1 MARNIEQV
9 YTDNPSTTV
18 ANNDLVYLG
27 LSPYAAT
34 DNSAIKWSDL
44 VTSII
49 AEGAG
54 GSTTQIQYN
63 NAGALAGDT
72 GFTTDGAGT
81 ETIVGQ
87 LNVDNLRLD
96 GNTLSTTASDLQL
109 TPFAGTELDINFS
122 SSDIMGVQIRGAGA
136 TANPRLLFYRGN
148 TTFLS
153 GLYAGQNDTLTGSGD
168 GIYLRNGVA
177 GGKIFLRDSTGN
189 ALTVSAGNTTL
200 SGSLTAGGNI
210 SATLSQNATTRVIV
224 SNTNAGTSAIA
235 GHTISN
241 NSGASASIN
250 LYSST
255 YAAVPSF
262 ANRLLIGT
270 DSGISNGILMRAP
283 AGGFSVATDGSLS
296 TANLLVNASG
306 DTVLSGSL
314 TAGASSTILKN
325 QNAGTE
331 LLISNATGGTA
342 SFSGLSW
349 GNNTSSSI
357 MRLFASTY
365 TGVSGWANRL
375 VISQS
380 ASIANGILIR
390 SPAGGIQLTADG
402 STNTANLLVDAS
414 GNTVLSG
421 LLTAT
426 TGINFGQ
433 DTLNYYDEGTFTPAF
448 TFATPGDLA
457 LVYTSQVGT
466 YTRIGNRVHVTVSVA
481 VTPTYTSS
489 SGTARI
495 TGFPTA
501 SASSVNGTFATDA
514 SGAAMDWRTGG
525 TSVSVAILAS
535 QTYAQIYNSGPDI
548 AGSVLTTA
556 NINSGTALVI
566 RFSGSYQV

>member
-314 TAGASSTILKN
+314 TTSQTAGIIGTTTNNNA
-325 QNAGTE
+325 NAGSVGE
-331 LLISNATGGTA
+331 SFLATQARSAFTA
-342 SFSGLSW
+342 I
-349 GNNTSSSI
+349 TTATATDI
-357 MRLFASTY
+357 
-365 TGVSGWANRL
+365 
-375 VISQS
+375 
-380 ASIANGILIR
+380 ASIT
-390 SPAGGIQLTADG
+390 LTAGDWDVWG
-402 STNTANLLVDAS
+402 AIGFVGA
-414 GNTVLSG
+414 
-421 LLTAT
+421 AT
-426 TGINFGQ
+426 TQATALQGSINSVSATLNG
-433 DTLNYYDEGTFTPAF
+433 LNYYNAFQTFPSRVVTGDNSMAVPTRRISLAGTTTIYLVGQATFTVAGLF
-448 TFATPGDLA
+448 TYGFIQA
-457 LVYTSQVGT
+457 
-466 YTRIGNRVHVTVSVA
+466 RRV
-481 VTPTYTSS
+481 
-489 SGTARI
+489 R
-495 TGFPTA
+495 
-501 SASSVNGTFATDA
+501 
-514 SGAAMDWRTGG
+514 
-525 TSVSVAILAS
+525 
-535 QTYAQIYNSGPDI
+535 
-548 AGSVLTTA
+548 
-556 NINSGTALVI
+556 
-566 RFSGSYQV
+566 